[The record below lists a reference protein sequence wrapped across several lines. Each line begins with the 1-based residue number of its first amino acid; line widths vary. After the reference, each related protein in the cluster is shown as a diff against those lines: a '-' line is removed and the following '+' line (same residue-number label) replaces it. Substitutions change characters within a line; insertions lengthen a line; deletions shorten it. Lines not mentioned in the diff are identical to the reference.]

1 MKLFSYC
8 IVSLSLLLSPIQL
21 SFSQTMLKGR
31 VVDNKNESVD
41 YYLVNILSDP
51 DSTVILTGSF
61 ITENFGLEIA
71 GKGKYILDVSS
82 MGYSKQLYPFSVT
95 EKDSI
100 VNLPV
105 ISLNNSSYNLNE
117 VVVTGR
123 MPLVTY
129 NNNKSIVNI
138 ENSVLSDAGSIT
150 DMLSRT
156 PGLISDVG
164 GQISVMGKGS
174 PIIYIDNKEVVNK
187 DELNTLQS
195 NDISKVEIIRNPS
208 SRYNASGRP
217 VIVIRTKRSRKDNTM
232 IQLYNNLT
240 IARKVSDRTGLQIIQ
255 NTSRYSGLY
264 SYSYG
269 VYNQKQ
275 YADYFQTI
283 YNKDYTMDNISNAI
297 QSYSNKNHN
306 LFAGIDYQIRNNDYL
321 GLKFAGSFTDDTRD
335 EYRNQKITKSN
346 ISENIIRD
354 LNSVKNKNDDYYTID
369 FNYTM
374 NRDSVNT
381 LNLNASYA
389 HKKYTEKTNMD
400 EIDIISAD
408 YARSL
413 INSQNKY
420 DVYYLSADYQFEVMR
435 ITSQLGGKY
444 SKIKNNG
451 YSENHNLN
459 TTKLNS
465 YDSNITNEEVSAAYL
480 NFSKNIRGLTI
491 EAGIRY
497 EYTDSKVKTTESLE
511 HNRLTSSKFFPNIGL
526 NYVISPKAELNINYN
541 KSISRQLFSQ
551 INPNVIYLDSLS
563 YIIGNPYLKPS
574 YSDNF
579 EIGLI
584 LWKKLNFTASVE
596 TEKNP
601 IVFVGINDD
610 NNTDITRFTYMN
622 LNKAK
627 FYNTGL
633 SYSITKGNYTLALNS
648 NLMFPDMTINYMNR
662 EKKIRKMMSSFTL
675 NNSYNIPNIDI
686 TVFLNFNYRGPG
698 DYEIRR
704 FTEQHSLIAGVRK
717 NFLKDRLKAT
727 ITMYDIFHKNS
738 GGNYDTEYGNISE
751 GMRINQ
757 DTRFLRISLSYTFN
771 NIKTRV
777 KSNSANQKELNRLY

>member
-1 MKLFSYC
+1 MKLFSYY
-8 IVSLSLLLSPIQL
+8 IVFLSLLLSPIQL

-41 YYLVNILSDP
+41 YYLVKILSDP

-61 ITENFGLEIA
+61 ITENFELEIA

-195 NDISKVEIIRNPS
+195 NDISKVEIMRNPS

-217 VIVIRTKRSRKDNTM
+217 VIIIRTKRSRKDNTM

-240 IARKVSDRTGLQIIQ
+240 IARKVSDRGGGLQITQ
-255 NTSRYSGLY
+255 NTGRYSGLY

-389 HKKYTEKTNMD
+389 HKKYSEKTNMD
-400 EIDIISAD
+400 EIDIISTD

-420 DVYYLSADYQFEVMR
+420 DVYYLSADYQFEVMGG

-497 EYTDSKVKTTESLE
+497 EYTDSKIKTSESLE
-511 HNRLTSSKFFPNIGL
+511 HNRLTSSKFFPNLG
-526 NYVISPKAELNINYN
+526 
-541 KSISRQLFSQ
+541 
-551 INPNVIYLDSLS
+551 
-563 YIIGNPYLKPS
+563 
-574 YSDNF
+574 
-579 EIGLI
+579 
-584 LWKKLNFTASVE
+584 
-596 TEKNP
+596 
-601 IVFVGINDD
+601 
-610 NNTDITRFTYMN
+610 
-622 LNKAK
+622 
-627 FYNTGL
+627 
-633 SYSITKGNYTLALNS
+633 
-648 NLMFPDMTINYMNR
+648 
-662 EKKIRKMMSSFTL
+662 
-675 NNSYNIPNIDI
+675 
-686 TVFLNFNYRGPG
+686 
-698 DYEIRR
+698 
-704 FTEQHSLIAGVRK
+704 
-717 NFLKDRLKAT
+717 
-727 ITMYDIFHKNS
+727 
-738 GGNYDTEYGNISE
+738 
-751 GMRINQ
+751 
-757 DTRFLRISLSYTFN
+757 
-771 NIKTRV
+771 
-777 KSNSANQKELNRLY
+777 